1 MLAVLLRWSHST
13 MTMMS
18 VLWVMG
24 LAVMVVVV
32 VVTMTWGW
40 TGGIVTGMMVMLVV
54 VVVVMAGSGRVVEAA
69 QLVAVV

>member
-24 LAVMVVVV
+24 LAVMVVV